1 MKDFV
6 LVSYRPMA
14 DTETEAHLMVN
25 NDAKVFIKL
34 IAIDGAEKELIE
46 AHDKL
51 MSEPDV
57 EGVVVLH
64 YDSLKEMCDK
74 LVEREA

>member
-6 LVSYRPMA
+6 LVSYRPMNE
-14 DTETEAHLMVN
+14 TETEAHLIVN
-25 NDAKVFIKL
+25 DDAKVFIKL
-34 IAIDGAEKELIE
+34 IAIDGAEKELME

-64 YDSLKEMCDK
+64 YDSLKAMCDELAGGK
-74 LVEREA
+74 A

>member
-6 LVSYRPMA
+6 LVSYRPMNEM
-14 DTETEAHLMVN
+14 ETEAHLIVN
-25 NDAKVFIKL
+25 DDAKVFIKL
-34 IAIDGAEKELIE
+34 IAIDGSEKELME

-64 YDSLKEMCDK
+64 YDSLKAMIDEMAVVK
-74 LVEREA
+74 S